1 MRNPK
6 KIEQEKTSEKK
17 KAEAIL
23 KFCLIF
29 INEFI
34 KNDENFVDFGEPK
47 KRPARIKR
55 GKRKRGRKSAYPA
68 CIFFLVERVISII
81 SLRSNN
87 FMLQI

>member
-68 CIFFLVERVISII
+68 CIFF
-81 SLRSNN
+81 
-87 FMLQI
+87 F